1 MSTAN
6 MSVFIIPVLEH
17 VIVLSPKLLLNE
29 GQFQLREVK
38 QNLVEAR
45 ASVGREWQQGKRR

>member
-6 MSVFIIPVLEH
+6 MSVFIIPALEH

-29 GQFQLREVK
+29 GQIQLREVK
-38 QNLVEAR
+38 PNQVEAR
-45 ASVGREWQQGKRR
+45 ASVGREW